1 MAQTQADK
9 LLNRITAL
17 HRSLRLEDADD
28 TPSAL
33 ERDLMLGYLRDLYA
47 IYSDLDLE
55 DRKPQAATAP
65 TMAPPDPPR
74 EVPKPPTVPEPT
86 PPQPTSP
93 EPRPEVPAPKPEPST
108 PPPAPE
114 SPTPARGP
122 EVPNAPVPPPPAP
135 PVAEHTAKIDPEYQD
150 QPAPNPPQPASEP
163 NMSPDV
169 EALFEDPEGIS
180 GVNNML
186 VRQRVTDLNR
196 ALSINNR
203 VLFAN
208 KLFNGNDELNEALK
222 SLNLKGSMANAKP
235 MLADLAQQHR
245 WTKEDREETAR
256 EFIDLVRRRYA

>member
-17 HRSLRLEDADD
+17 HRSLRLEDQDD

-47 IYSDLDLE
+47 IYSDIGVE
-55 DRKPQAATAP
+55 DRKAKPAASP
-65 TMAPPDPPR
+65 RMAPPDPPK
-74 EVPKPPTVPEPT
+74 EVPEVPSVPEPT
-86 PPQPTSP
+86 PPRPTSP
-93 EPRPEVPAPKPEPST
+93 EPRPEVPAPKPEPPT
-108 PPPAPE
+108 PSPAPE
-114 SPTPARGP
+114 SPVPTREP

-135 PVAEHTAKIDPEYQD
+135 PVAEHTAKIDPKFRDE
-150 QPAPNPPQPASEP
+150 PAPNPPQPTSQP
-163 NMSPDV
+163 NMSPEV
-169 EALFEDPEGIS
+169 EALFQDPESNSGI
-180 GVNNML
+180 NNRL
-186 VRQRVTDLNR
+186 VRQRVSDLNR

-235 MLADLAQQHR
+235 MLVDLAQEHR
-245 WTKEDREETAR
+245 WTKEDKEEVAR
-256 EFIDLVRRRYA
+256 EFIELVRRRYA